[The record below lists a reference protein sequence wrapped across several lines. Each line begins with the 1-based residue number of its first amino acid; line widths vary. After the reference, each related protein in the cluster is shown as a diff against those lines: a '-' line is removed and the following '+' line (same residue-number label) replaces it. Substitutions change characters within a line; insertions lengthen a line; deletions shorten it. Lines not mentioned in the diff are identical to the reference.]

1 MAPKA
6 IEIFK
11 KGQQIIEAFCCAP
24 LFLGANKPYVCCLE
38 GTKKNIH
45 MFLESTNFAEE
56 CFPYGSLSTRHPCKS
71 ANILF
76 WTTCNM
82 CSLLESQIVKLK
94 TDLKKN
100 LRGPLLGKHFDRCI
114 FLYTFSFVF
123 PYNILNRHQNKKWV
137 FDQTHVSKTDFI
149 LRGSL

>member
-45 MFLESTNFAEE
+45 MFLESANFAEE

-71 ANILF
+71 ASILF
-76 WTTCNM
+76 WKTCNM
-82 CSLLESQIVKLK
+82 CSLLENQIVKLK

-114 FLYTFSFVF
+114 FLYIF
-123 PYNILNRHQNKKWV
+123 PSYCH
-137 FDQTHVSKTDFI
+137 TTY
-149 LRGSL
+149 

>member
-11 KGQQIIEAFCCAP
+11 KGQQIIEVFCCAP

-45 MFLESTNFAEE
+45 MFPESTNFAEE
-56 CFPYGSLSTRHPCKS
+56 CFPYGSLSTRHPC
-71 ANILF
+71 
-76 WTTCNM
+76 NM

-94 TDLKKN
+94 TDL
-100 LRGPLLGKHFDRCI
+100 
-114 FLYTFSFVF
+114 
-123 PYNILNRHQNKKWV
+123 
-137 FDQTHVSKTDFI
+137 
-149 LRGSL
+149 